1 MSDSN
6 TSEIIEL
13 DEDDL
18 FELENEINEALI
30 EEVGTEL
37 MNECLQIVDQTSV
50 NEESKIID

>member
-18 FELENEINEALI
+18 FELENEMNEALI